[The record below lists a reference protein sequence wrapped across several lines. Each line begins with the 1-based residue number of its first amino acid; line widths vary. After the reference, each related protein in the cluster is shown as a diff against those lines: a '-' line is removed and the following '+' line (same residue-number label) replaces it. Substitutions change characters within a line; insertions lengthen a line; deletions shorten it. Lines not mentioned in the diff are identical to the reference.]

1 MLKHLLYLQLKLI
14 QNKMRK
20 LVFVAL
26 ATIAIMACSKEEV
39 KEIILDRVE
48 GSASLKATINGTEV
62 AFPATTYSDVNM
74 PKSVLISAA
83 AINGTVIN
91 VSSFVNYKGEL
102 INESDEATFTHGP
115 SATDL
120 NNTLNGNIQI
130 TAWDTVAEKIS
141 GTFDFKYF
149 NGTDSVFITNG
160 IFTDLGK

>member
-1 MLKHLLYLQLKLI
+1 MLKHLLYLQLQLI
-14 QNKMRK
+14 HNKMRK

-62 AFPATTYSDVNM
+62 AFPVTRYSDVNM

-102 INESDEATFTHGP
+102 IDKSDETTFTHGP
-115 SATDL
+115 SATSL
-120 NNTLNGNIQI
+120 QNTFEGHIQI
-130 TAWDTVAEKIS
+130 TAWDTINEKIS
-141 GTFDFKYF
+141 GTFNFKYLRDQD
-149 NGTDSVFITNG
+149 TVYVTNG
-160 IFTDLGK
+160 VFTDLGK

>member
-1 MLKHLLYLQLKLI
+1 MLYLQLNSI
-14 QNKMRK
+14 HNKMRK

-26 ATIAIMACSKEEV
+26 ATIAIIACSKEEV
-39 KEIILDRVE
+39 KEILVDRVE
-48 GSASLKATINGTEV
+48 SSASLRATINGTEV

-102 INESDEATFTHGP
+102 IDKTDETTFTHGP
-115 SATDL
+115 SANDL
-120 NNTLNGNIQI
+120 KNTLNGNIQI
-130 TAWDTVAEKIS
+130 TAWDTVNEKIS

-149 NGTDSVFITNG
+149 NGSDSVFITNG
-160 IFTDLGK
+160 VFTDLGK